1 MVNVCC
7 SVSVSVSKRLLCW
20 LLLYWLHW
28 LHWSLNLLFLLQ
40 RLCIFQIF
48 IFIQNLF
55 FLSLLFYVYFTL
67 YFTLYS
73 LLVTLL
79 VTAHRSASLSLS
91 LSLSMI
97 HISITTCVPT
107 NLYTHIHS
115 LRFSSLLSRPSRS
128 LRQCL
133 LPARRLP
140 SGILAVYSA
149 LPLHSIHFHSKLPVS
164 KHTTLLYT
172 TLYYISTVRRIL
184 SYTHI
189 LIYPNRP
196 PSTPS

>member
-91 LSLSMI
+91 LSLYDTHLHHHLCPHQS
-97 HISITTCVPT
+97 
-107 NLYTHIHS
+107 LYTHPLSS
-115 LRFSSLLSRPSRS
+115 LLFSSLSPISVTAPVPS
-128 LRQCL
+128 
-133 LPARRLP
+133 ARTA
-140 SGILAVYSA
+140 LAVWSTCCLQRFA
-149 LPLHSIHFHSKLPVS
+149 SSFHSLPF
-164 KHTTLLYT
+164 
-172 TLYYISTVRRIL
+172 
-184 SYTHI
+184 
-189 LIYPNRP
+189 
-196 PSTPS
+196 